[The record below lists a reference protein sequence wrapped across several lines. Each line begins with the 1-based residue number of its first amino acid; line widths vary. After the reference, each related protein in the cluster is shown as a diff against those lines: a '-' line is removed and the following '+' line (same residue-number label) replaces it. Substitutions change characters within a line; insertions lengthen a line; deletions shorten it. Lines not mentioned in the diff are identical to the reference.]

1 MLKKLAFFLSLFSVC
16 STASVK
22 AQTIVPAD
30 DGTGTIITRDGKR
43 ITIDGGSLS
52 QNGENLFHSF
62 QEFGLS
68 PEQIANF
75 LANPQLQNILSRVTG
90 GNPSVIRGLI
100 EVSGG
105 NPNLYLMN
113 PSGVIFGENARLN
126 VPSDF
131 TATTATGIGFK
142 QGWFNAIGENN
153 YSELVGTPNQF
164 IFNTETPSAIINAG
178 DLEVSAE
185 NNLSFFAGSVAN
197 TGTLT
202 AKQGNITITAVP
214 GKNLIRLSQP
224 GQILSLEIVPPDTT
238 AGEWNLSVYDLP
250 ALLTGD
256 YSPEGLVVDEATATV
271 SLQETSIPT
280 TEGSSVI
287 AGELDVSGETG
298 GNIYVLGEK
307 IGLYEAQLSADG
319 INGGGEIFVGGD
331 YQGGESLPSAARTF
345 VSDGAELSADALL
358 AGDGGQVIVWSEGQT
373 VFSGDISAK
382 GGKEEGNGG
391 FVEVS
396 GKEALA
402 FNGTID
408 VSASQGET
416 GTVLFDPRDIIIE
429 GSPPSDNDSEISDGE
444 ILFTDGDPETD
455 FFISDIALTSLDGNI
470 ILQASRD
477 IIANAEANLNF
488 ENQTSGESITFT
500 AERNLEINTNLETLG
515 ATVDFTA
522 NTGSITVQNI
532 STNNS
537 DGDAGNITLDAG
549 GSIDVSNLTSI
560 ANGETG
566 DGGNISLD
574 ARDNMIVGTA
584 ASRSQNATGNAGSI
598 QLDSQQGN
606 ITATLLESSIDLE
619 ESNGQS
625 GNITV
630 ESPQGS
636 VNINQIST
644 GEFGGVTGSTGN
656 TGNIEI
662 SALNQVQTDFLST
675 YSGGS
680 GDAGTITINSENANV
695 TIGAIDTGSSDGN
708 GGSGG
713 DVTVNAQGNIQVTNL
728 NASSDNQDA
737 GNVTL
742 DSAGG
747 SVDVERIDTFSPAG
761 FESGAGGDVTV
772 NAEENIQIGSVQT
785 FSENAGNVELDS
797 AGGSVEIQEIE
808 SFGNGSGGNVDI
820 EAQENIT
827 VTDQIETFSDNRN
840 AGNVTLT
847 AGGFIDASRGDEQT
861 AENFDDIELDQ
872 LTINASSEDGNGGE
886 IILEAGGN
894 INAGFIESTSENGNG
909 GDISLTSTGGDVN
922 ASYTVVA
929 EGDTRTDETEV
940 GLIVSGSGEGNGG
953 NITINARGNIRTGVM
968 GSGVLGDGTGGKITL
983 NSETGSIDT
992 TVGVRDL
999 DPILLEELGL
1009 SRALAQAASASSVD
1023 IGLLFSGSNEGVG
1036 GDVEITAQD
1045 NINTGM
1051 IITGTLGEAGGDVT
1065 LTSNEGSVN
1074 TAFDAIVDGVTE
1086 ELLLEADVDA
1096 ELASL
1101 LDGVSIRLGII
1112 TFSEEA
1118 KGGDV
1123 TINANGGITTSNIT
1137 TGSFRG
1143 EGGNITLNSENGS
1156 IDGSVGRFLEN
1167 VSAELLTELD
1177 IDIDSDLMT
1186 IVDYFSEEGIGGYL
1200 SLSIDENAGN
1210 INLSAEGD
1218 ITTNYLISSSFSGQG
1233 GNLILDTEQGAVKV
1247 GTAIFNAAQ
1256 GILPGN
1262 LEAEGFEIFEESTTA
1277 NTTILSTGQE
1287 LGLTLTLPEFS
1298 TESSVA
1304 ASGFVTRGEISEN
1317 TFNFAY
1323 VIDVSGSMSDL
1334 FQGEIAVGDLNN
1346 DGEANTLIDGA
1357 IASFESLHQSIID
1370 NGFSNSTVTLIPFS
1384 DGATTAIETT
1394 VEADLDNNNRPDV
1407 VDSLRSLSSGGGTNF
1422 DAALQEA
1429 INFFSDASDGNNQ
1442 VFFVSDGIP
1451 NDVNFFDE
1459 ADTLRDPNGIN
1470 ADIRA
1475 IGLGTGASLPD
1486 LDALDDGLTNNSAQ
1500 RVLNPDELTASLTAS
1515 PVEAADIARLE
1526 LAVNGNVVTSING
1539 SDLESTPFGLQ
1550 YNTTLSGIDPAL
1562 NNEIEAT
1569 VIATDGASSNVSTS
1583 QVVESSAAGSVNFPD
1598 GRTPEGERNN
1608 LEVLANL
1615 VSGGNVNASG
1625 AIGGEIQ
1632 IGDVIAE
1639 NVENAAGE
1647 ISAGAINSSGRVG
1660 DGGDMTLAS
1669 DQDIEVSTLNAQAG
1683 INGTGGIIDVTTDE
1697 FFRATGTFLDQNE
1710 TLASISNVGGEGGGE
1725 ITIRHGGRGETPFI
1739 VGDAEVN
1746 GTAGEITSGEF
1757 EIADGS
1763 FLFTEREGNISI
1775 ISVEEDQP
1783 NPEVLNEEPTTT
1795 ITTNTQQSVQVTTLD
1810 DAQEILAEI
1819 DRASGVKPA
1828 LIYLNF
1834 TPETLT
1840 GITDFQR
1847 QEARFTQDYEQYFN
1861 LSQRKAD
1868 VTLSVPR
1875 QPDDQ
1880 LEILLVTESGEP
1892 FRITVENATR
1902 EQVEQTAE
1910 ALYGSISSPPSPFA
1924 RQAKP
1929 YLAPAQQLYDWII
1942 EPLEATL
1949 EAQKI
1954 ENLVFIMPSGLRLL
1968 PVAALH
1974 DGEQFLVENY
1984 STGFSPSLS
1993 LTDTRYKNL
2002 QDLEVFAIGAS
2013 NFNDPT
2019 ALGPLPAV
2027 ELELPTIANEIWRGE
2042 FQINDE
2048 FTLENFRQE
2057 RRRNPEGI
2065 IHLAT
2070 HADFRPGNLEDIYIQ
2085 LYDRKL
2091 SLEDIRQLNLN
2102 DPPVELLVLSACRTA
2117 VGNEQ
2122 VELGFAGLTVQAGV
2136 KSALGSLWYVGDT
2149 GTLGLMSEFYRQLN
2163 TAPIKAEAIQQA
2175 QINLINGEVRL
2186 EGSEIITPRGE
2197 LTLPTEIST
2206 RAEDLSHPFYWAA
2219 FSLVGSPW

>member
-1 MLKKLAFFLSLFSVC
+1 MLKKLAFFLALFSVC

-250 ALLTGD
+250 ELLTGD

-271 SLQETSIPT
+271 SLQETPIPT

-319 INGGGEIFVGGD
+319 VNGGGEIFVGGD

-345 VSDGAELSADALL
+345 VSDGAELSADALIT
-358 AGDGGQVIVWSEGQT
+358 GDGGQVIVWSEGQT

-391 FVEVS
+391 LVEVS

-402 FNGTID
+402 FNGSVD
-408 VSASQGET
+408 VSATQGET
-416 GTVLFDPRDIIIE
+416 GTVLFDPRDIRIE
-429 GSPPSDNDSEISDGE
+429 TVGSAADDNQVSDGE
-444 ILFTDGDPETD
+444 ILRNDEGNTD
-455 FFISDIALTSLDGNI
+455 FIISNTALTDLQGNI
-470 ILQASRD
+470 VLEASRD
-477 IIANAEANLNF
+477 IVIALDTSLNF
-488 ENQTSGESITFT
+488 NNQSPGNTISFT
-500 AERNLEINTNLETLG
+500 AERNIEIDAPVIDTNGANLEL
-515 ATVDFTA
+515 TA
-522 NTGSITVQNI
+522 NTGFIKSQGYLFTAHFP
-532 STNNS
+532 
-537 DGDAGNITLDAG
+537 GDAGNITLRAG
-549 GSIDVSNLTSI
+549 GSIDFSVADENAGAEEVVEEVVVELVED
-560 ANGETG
+560 GELGELDELFTIFSASEQG
-566 DGGNISLD
+566 DGGNITLEAD
-574 ARDNMIVGTA
+574 GD
-584 ASRSQNATGNAGSI
+584 
-598 QLDSQQGN
+598 
-606 ITATLLESSIDLE
+606 ITA
-619 ESNGQS
+619 
-625 GNITV
+625 
-630 ESPQGS
+630 
-636 VNINQIST
+636 
-644 GEFGGVTGSTGN
+644 
-656 TGNIEI
+656 
-662 SALNQVQTDFLST
+662 
-675 YSGGS
+675 
-680 GDAGTITINSENANV
+680 
-695 TIGAIDTGSSDGN
+695 
-708 GGSGG
+708 
-713 DVTVNAQGNIQVTNL
+713 
-728 NASSDNQDA
+728 
-737 GNVTL
+737 
-742 DSAGG
+742 
-747 SVDVERIDTFSPAG
+747 G
-761 FESGAGGDVTV
+761 F
-772 NAEENIQIGSVQT
+772 IGS
-785 FSENAGNVELDS
+785 FSE
-797 AGGSVEIQEIE
+797 
-808 SFGNGSGGNVDI
+808 NGSGGN
-820 EAQENIT
+820 IT
-827 VTDQIETFSDNRN
+827 
-840 AGNVTLT
+840 
-847 AGGFIDASRGDEQT
+847 
-861 AENFDDIELDQ
+861 
-872 LTINASSEDGNGGE
+872 
-886 IILEAGGN
+886 
-894 INAGFIESTSENGNG
+894 
-909 GDISLTSTGGDVN
+909 LTSTGGNVN
-922 ASYTVVA
+922 ATQTIVVEA
-929 EGDTRTDETEV
+929 DTLSEQTEV
-940 GLIVSGSGEGNGG
+940 GLFLSGSQNGDG
-953 NITINARGNIRTGVM
+953 GDVTITAQGNIRTG
-968 GSGVLGDGTGGKITL
+968 LIGTGSLDDGIGGNITL

-992 TVGVRDL
+992 TVGVRNL
-999 DPILLEELGL
+999 EPAFLEELGL
-1009 SRALAQAASASSVD
+1009 SRALAQAATTASVD

-1051 IITGTLGEAGGDVT
+1051 IITGTLGEEGGNVT
-1065 LTSNEGSVN
+1065 ITSNEGSVN

-1123 TINANGGITTSNIT
+1123 TINANGDITTSNIT

-1143 EGGNITLNSENGS
+1143 EGGNITLDSENGS
-1156 IDGSVGRFLEN
+1156 IDGSESRFLEN

-1200 SLSIDENAGN
+1200 SLSIDENAGD
-1210 INLSAEGD
+1210 INLSADGD
-1218 ITTNYLISSSFSGQG
+1218 INTNYLIGSSFSGEG
-1233 GNLILDTEQGAVKV
+1233 GNITLDTDNGAINISSV
-1247 GTAIFNAAQ
+1247 IFNAAR
-1256 GILPGN
+1256 GILPTN
-1262 LEAEGFEIFEESTTA
+1262 LATEDED
-1277 NTTILSTGQE
+1277 LS
-1287 LGLTLTLPEFS
+1287 LLTE
-1298 TESSVA
+1298 
-1304 ASGFVTRGEISEN
+1304 
-1317 TFNFAY
+1317 
-1323 VIDVSGSMSDL
+1323 
-1334 FQGEIAVGDLNN
+1334 
-1346 DGEANTLIDGA
+1346 
-1357 IASFESLHQSIID
+1357 
-1370 NGFSNSTVTLIPFS
+1370 
-1384 DGATTAIETT
+1384 
-1394 VEADLDNNNRPDV
+1394 
-1407 VDSLRSLSSGGGTNF
+1407 
-1422 DAALQEA
+1422 
-1429 INFFSDASDGNNQ
+1429 
-1442 VFFVSDGIP
+1442 
-1451 NDVNFFDE
+1451 
-1459 ADTLRDPNGIN
+1459 
-1470 ADIRA
+1470 
-1475 IGLGTGASLPD
+1475 
-1486 LDALDDGLTNNSAQ
+1486 
-1500 RVLNPDELTASLTAS
+1500 
-1515 PVEAADIARLE
+1515 
-1526 LAVNGNVVTSING
+1526 
-1539 SDLESTPFGLQ
+1539 
-1550 YNTTLSGIDPAL
+1550 
-1562 NNEIEAT
+1562 
-1569 VIATDGASSNVSTS
+1569 
-1583 QVVESSAAGSVNFPD
+1583 
-1598 GRTPEGERNN
+1598 
-1608 LEVLANL
+1608 L
-1615 VSGGNVNASG
+1615 VSGGSVNSSG
-1625 AIGGEIQ
+1625 VSGGEIQ
-1632 IGDVIAE
+1632 IGDLVGE
-1639 NVENAAGE
+1639 TVEKAPGEVTAA
-1647 ISAGAINSSGRVG
+1647 AINSSGRLG
-1660 DGGDMTLAS
+1660 DGGNQTIAS

-1683 INGTGGIIDVTTDE
+1683 EEGQGGVIDVSTDR
-1697 FFRATGTFLDQNE
+1697 FFRATETFLDQGE
-1710 TLASISNVGGEGGGE
+1710 IPASVSSIGGEGGGE
-1725 ITIRHGGRGETPFI
+1725 ITIRHGGRGEIPFI

-2136 KSALGSLWYVGDT
+2136 KSALASLWYVGDT